1 MSKSKLVEAFLNEK
15 SSMEQKITDLNNQII
30 EIKMLNEQNI
40 QLLEKQFLVDK
51 NKLKNQMI
59 EKLNEIANEF
69 RKALYEKIDNT
80 TKKVIGENFLLNTQI
95 KKIAK
100 RIEKLLKEN
109 ESLKEAV
116 IFSINLSQIFSY
128 KSSLRILILRSK
140 KFNSANKLVKTIFNS
155 IFLLQSAVVL
165 SILKRERDRTTIV

>member
-1 MSKSKLVEAFLNEK
+1 MVEAFLNEK
-15 SSMEQKITDLNNQII
+15 STMEQKITDLNNQII
-30 EIKMLNEQNI
+30 KIKILNEQNI

-95 KKIAK
+95 KKIAR

-116 IFSINLSQIFSY
+116 IFSINLSQIFS
-128 KSSLRILILRSK
+128 
-140 KFNSANKLVKTIFNS
+140 
-155 IFLLQSAVVL
+155 
-165 SILKRERDRTTIV
+165 